1 MTVRDLRTHD
11 APFVTVA
18 DLAAYLRLTTRMIYK
33 EIDAGALRVR
43 RFGLRGTIR
52 IPIAEARRYA
62 GEAPYPPATPARG
75 KVSPARH
82 PPSNR

>member
-18 DLAAYLRLTTRMIYK
+18 ELAAYVRLTTRMIYK

-52 IPIAEARRYA
+52 IPIAEAQRYA
-62 GEAPYPPATPARG
+62 GEP
-75 KVSPARH
+75 KDDF
-82 PPSNR
+82 